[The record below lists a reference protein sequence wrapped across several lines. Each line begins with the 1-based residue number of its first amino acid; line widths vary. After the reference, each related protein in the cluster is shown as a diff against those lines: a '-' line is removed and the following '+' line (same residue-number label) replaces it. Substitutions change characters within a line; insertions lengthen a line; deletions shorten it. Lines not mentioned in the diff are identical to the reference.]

1 MLSCQ
6 ECERYL
12 AAYFD
17 HALGVKESLDV
28 QEHLQSCTG
37 CSERAEAET
46 FFRAFLRTQLAVP
59 PLSEQIKRRIIR
71 RAVHPATVQR
81 RLHMPRH
88 LLSHVRDF
96 TVGAAVAAAVMLLV
110 FGAFSVWPT
119 ANDIT
124 QQVIRDASMAYG
136 AYSGQGVPMEVV
148 STDDQQVTQWFNTR
162 IGYELPRFC
171 INDQATQ
178 LVGGRLCRLLNR
190 KSAALK
196 YQRNGSEFLVF
207 AFKDE
212 KLSLPIKQA
221 VQTRAGAMHIQQ
233 IDGRLVAVW
242 QRNGITYSMVGEVDR
257 DLLLNVAATVDY
269 R

>member
-6 ECERYL
+6 ECGRYL

-17 HALGVKESLDV
+17 HALGVKENLDL
-28 QEHLQSCTG
+28 QEHLQSCPD
-37 CSERAEAET
+37 CSDRAEAET
-46 FFRAFLRTQLAVP
+46 FFRAFLREQLVAP
-59 PLSEQIKRRIIR
+59 PLSEQAKRRIIR
-71 RAVHPATVQR
+71 RAVAPSTTR
-81 RLHMPRH
+81 RRFQLPHQ

-96 TVGAAVAAAVMLLV
+96 TVGAAVAAAVMVLV

-124 QQVIRDASMAYG
+124 QEMMRDASMAYG
-136 AYSGQGVPMEVV
+136 AYRGKEVPMEVV
-148 STDDQQVTQWFNTR
+148 STDDRQVTQWFNTR
-162 IGYELPRFC
+162 MGYELPRFC
-171 INDQATQ
+171 INDQSTQ

-207 AFKDE
+207 AFKDDN
-212 KLSLPIKQA
+212 LSLPIKQT
-221 VQTRAGAMHIQQ
+221 VQTKAGAMHIRQ

-242 QRNGITYSMVGEVDR
+242 QRNGITYSMVGDVDR
-257 DLLLNVAATVDY
+257 DSLLNVAATVDY